1 MKSMGAS
8 PSPLQFP
15 AIVEREE
22 EERRRKKK
30 RKGRKR
36 RKKGKTSP
44 PIFSFLDPPLVVG
57 ASTFHENS
65 DFSWAHKRYV
75 LIWRLAVWSI
85 VGVELPG
92 VRACMHV
99 PH

>member
-1 MKSMGAS
+1 MPGIFYEYSGSEVILQVGMYKLSTQRRIHRGAEGAPAPPNYMKSMGA
-8 PSPLQFP
+8 PLQFP

-44 PIFSFLDPPLVVG
+44 PPIFSF
-57 ASTFHENS
+57 
-65 DFSWAHKRYV
+65 
-75 LIWRLAVWSI
+75 
-85 VGVELPG
+85 
-92 VRACMHV
+92 
-99 PH
+99 